1 MEYEQLTGASV
12 GQFVDRFISGEN
24 LYINNDD
31 DFYVIIGHP
40 SISDIDGWLNS
51 GLIYTRKESPW
62 WEGCEGS
69 VIMVHGKREEFWYP
83 IILDRVDED
92 SNYPYK
98 SNDNEYMFG
107 RPLTTAERDAIKV
120 RD

>member
-1 MEYEQLTGASV
+1 MEYEYKQLTGASV

-24 LYINNDD
+24 LYINRDD
-31 DFYVIIGHP
+31 VFYVIIGHP

-51 GLIYTRKESPW
+51 GLIYTRKEKPW
-62 WEGCEGS
+62 WEGYEGTP
-69 VIMVHGKREEFWYP
+69 VMVRNKEESQWRIDIFKKKYGNSFCCLIGEW
-83 IILDRVDED
+83 
-92 SNYPYK
+92 K
-98 SNDNEYMFG
+98 QA

>member
-1 MEYEQLTGASV
+1 MSEYEKVEDISV
-12 GQFVDRFISGEN
+12 GEVAQLRIEGTYTFYQIDSDEYVEVPHNILE
-24 LYINNDD
+24 LH
-31 DFYVIIGHP
+31 YVIENY
-40 SISDIDGWLNS
+40 DL
-51 GLIYTRKESPW
+51 YARKESPW

-69 VIMVHGKREEFWYP
+69 VIMVHGKHEDNWYP
-83 IILDRVDED
+83 IILDRVDEN

-98 SNDNEYMFG
+98 SNRTEYMFA